1 MTMPEQKKAVVPR
14 LRFPEFRDAGPWE
27 VKRLGE
33 VCDVL
38 QGYGFPH
45 RFQGKQRGKYPFC
58 KVSDVTRAVVENGG
72 HITSAA
78 NYIDEEDLLELR
90 AQPLP
95 PGTTIFARIG
105 EALRSNN
112 RAITDVSCVIDNNVG
127 GLKALQDIA
136 IDYFVFCL
144 AQRIDLNE
152 HCGGAVPSVNKT
164 TIESIKVAIPG
175 AGEQQKIA
183 DCLSS
188 LDELIELQAKQLEAL
203 QAHKKGLMQQLFPR
217 EGETTPR
224 LRFPE
229 FRDAGPWEVKRLGE
243 LLDYERPDKYI
254 VESDN
259 YEPQGIP
266 VLTANKSFVLGYTSE
281 QNGIYEDL
289 PAIIFDDFTTDKKF
303 VDFPFKVKSSAIKIL
318 KPKGENVI
326 RFVFELM
333 NQIQF
338 DPGQHK
344 RYYISEYQHIN
355 VLVPN
360 TAEQQKIAD
369 CLSSLDELIELQA
382 KQLEA
387 LQTHK
392 KGLMQQLF
400 PQEIDL

>member
-27 VKRLGE
+27 VKRLGD

-112 RAITDVSCVIDNNVG
+112 RAITDVSCVIDNNVC

-175 AGEQQKIA
+175 AFPNN
-183 DCLSS
+183 
-188 LDELIELQAKQLEAL
+188 
-203 QAHKKGLMQQLFPR
+203 KKSP
-217 EGETTPR
+217 
-224 LRFPE
+224 
-229 FRDAGPWEVKRLGE
+229 
-243 LLDYERPDKYI
+243 
-254 VESDN
+254 
-259 YEPQGIP
+259 
-266 VLTANKSFVLGYTSE
+266 TACRRWMS
-281 QNGIYEDL
+281 
-289 PAIIFDDFTTDKKF
+289 
-303 VDFPFKVKSSAIKIL
+303 
-318 KPKGENVI
+318 
-326 RFVFELM
+326 
-333 NQIQF
+333 
-338 DPGQHK
+338 
-344 RYYISEYQHIN
+344 
-355 VLVPN
+355 
-360 TAEQQKIAD
+360 
-369 CLSSLDELIELQA
+369 
-382 KQLEA
+382 
-387 LQTHK
+387 
-392 KGLMQQLF
+392 
-400 PQEIDL
+400 